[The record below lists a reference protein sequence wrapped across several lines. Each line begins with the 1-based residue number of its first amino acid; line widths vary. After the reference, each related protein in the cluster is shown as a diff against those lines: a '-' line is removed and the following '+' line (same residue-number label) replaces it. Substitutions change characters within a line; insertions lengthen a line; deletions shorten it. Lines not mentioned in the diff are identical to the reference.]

1 MITDSGRPQPSLHW
15 LLSESSYRF
24 HLTGS
29 RVFGG
34 YNKESD
40 WDYFCKHTM
49 EVQHFLAENG
59 FKAEH
64 ISYETATLVMVRGDI
79 HIQLVSDF
87 GKKLNV
93 QNMILGNPDLHRIML
108 SEDKAIRKALWSYLL
123 A

>member
-1 MITDSGRPQPSLHW
+1 M
-15 LLSESSYRF
+15 
-24 HLTGS
+24 
-29 RVFGG
+29 
-34 YNKESD
+34 SD
-40 WDYFCKHTM
+40 WDYFCQSKP
-49 EVQHFLAENG
+49 EIEHFLSTNG
-59 FKAEH
+59 FKVEPT
-64 ISYETATLVMVRGDI
+64 SYQTAILVMVRGDI